1 MNVTT
6 WQRIQQ
12 VFEAV
17 VELPPTERERVLEAE
32 CGNDASLRRMVESL
46 ILCEQGGQ
54 LQNIVQSAAAAVVQA
69 SEPDQIGRYRIIRR
83 LGEGGMGVVYEAE
96 QANPKRRV
104 AVKLMRAGNLASER
118 ERRLFEREADALG
131 RLLHPGI
138 ATIFESGMTANGQPF
153 LVMEFIAGQT
163 LAEHTNGLLPLAG
176 YRPADLTP
184 RIETFLA
191 ICDAITYAHQQGV
204 IHRDLKP
211 GNIML
216 TGSGEIKVLDFGLAR
231 LTDDSGATRT
241 ETGVVQGSLR
251 YMSPEQAR
259 GETGKV
265 DTRSDIYSLG
275 IILYELISGKHPY
288 LDKTELLAA
297 IQQICDAPVKPL
309 RSAGLPV
316 PVDLDTIL
324 AKAMAKDPAQRY
336 DSVAAF
342 SADLRRFLKRE
353 PILARPATIR
363 YQLRMLVGRNRLAA
377 GAFAALVILIVAFG
391 IVSITQA
398 LRIRAE
404 RDRANQQ
411 AAMANEVS
419 EFLVNLYRETNPVEV
434 GGVLTAKDLLLSG
447 RKRLEKELRDKPEI
461 RARLLMNIG
470 SALSVVGPVEEAISA
485 YRESIQIYG
494 ADSGKAADAWS
505 GLAITYYNL
514 GRYEEAVEAS
524 RQSIRLLRSTG
535 KANPALAGQLHDL
548 GVSLAALGKHEDAL
562 RSFEEAEQLD
572 REFGRGPEEATA
584 VRLASHGSLLRRMG
598 RYDEAIKKLTAAAQ
612 LLQNPERRTNLLRT
626 WNDLGTTLNNA
637 GRHAEG
643 EKYLRMAMTEAAKL
657 FGETHPNLG
666 IVRLNLGFSLTGQKR
681 WEDAN
686 RILLEAQKLLAGSLP
701 RLHPSHRDLLRLEA
715 EIAEGKLNYAAAVKV
730 LTEAHQL
737 AIEAGQ
743 KDHPQTQRLEILKLR
758 NLARLGQTQAA
769 LPRLEEIMAG
779 LAKDSEDYRLA
790 QESLVAARQ
799 TTR

>member
-1 MNVTT
+1 
-6 WQRIQQ
+6 
-12 VFEAV
+12 
-17 VELPPTERERVLEAE
+17 
-32 CGNDASLRRMVESL
+32 
-46 ILCEQGGQ
+46 
-54 LQNIVQSAAAAVVQA
+54 
-69 SEPDQIGRYRIIRR
+69 
-83 LGEGGMGVVYEAE
+83 
-96 QANPKRRV
+96 
-104 AVKLMRAGNLASER
+104 
-118 ERRLFEREADALG
+118 
-131 RLLHPGI
+131 
-138 ATIFESGMTANGQPF
+138 
-153 LVMEFIAGQT
+153 
-163 LAEHTNGLLPLAG
+163 
-176 YRPADLTP
+176 
-184 RIETFLA
+184 
-191 ICDAITYAHQQGV
+191 
-204 IHRDLKP
+204 
-211 GNIML
+211 
-216 TGSGEIKVLDFGLAR
+216 
-231 LTDDSGATRT
+231 
-241 ETGVVQGSLR
+241 
-251 YMSPEQAR
+251 
-259 GETGKV
+259 
-265 DTRSDIYSLG
+265 
-275 IILYELISGKHPY
+275 
-288 LDKTELLAA
+288 
-297 IQQICDAPVKPL
+297 
-309 RSAGLPV
+309 
-316 PVDLDTIL
+316 
-324 AKAMAKDPAQRY
+324 
-336 DSVAAF
+336 
-342 SADLRRFLKRE
+342 
-353 PILARPATIR
+353 
-363 YQLRMLVGRNRLAA
+363 MLVGRNRLAA

-598 RYDEAIKKLTAAAQ
+598 RYDEAIEKLTAAAQ

-701 RLHPSHRDLLRLEA
+701 RLHPSQRDLLRLEA
-715 EIAEGKLNYAAAVKV
+715 EIAEGKLNYAAAVQV

-743 KDHPQTQRLEILKLR
+743 KEHPQTQRLEILKLR
-758 NLARLGQTQAA
+758 NLARMGQTQAA

-779 LAKDSEDYRLA
+779 LKKDSEDYRLA